1 MQRSESKIEQC
12 ACELIKKHLGIKGS
26 KLTVIGDTAF
36 PDRIFWIPGGK
47 PLLIEFKRPG
57 EAPRPKQLHNH
68 AWLRR
73 LGYDVQVHDN
83 EAQAFQAVVDLV
95 EEKQLSDEGKR
106 IVRQAKKVCAL
117 LNPNCSKPI
126 GKTKL

>member
-1 MQRSESKIEQC
+1 MQRSESKIEQR

-68 AWLRR
+68 TWLKN
-73 LGYDVQVHDN
+73 LGYEVQVHDN
-83 EAQAFQAVVDLV
+83 EAQALQAVVNLI
-95 EEKQLSDEGKR
+95 EEKHLSNEGKR
-106 IVRQAKKVCAL
+106 IIKQAKMACAL
-117 LNPNCSKPI
+117 L
-126 GKTKL
+126 TKKVNHE